1 MITKHLF
8 IRELLEYNSLFLGR
22 SLGRAQFRAPGEMV
36 GKSWIFFFGI
46 VQTISCLSEI
56 RWCTISEPEMRK
68 CNEMK
73 NYFTQAQIVPPLSC
87 VDGKSSV
94 NCTQLVKDNLADAVV
109 LDGNLIY
116 QAGKQYNLKPVVAE
130 VYDQG
135 MGTSYYAVAVVRKNS
150 TITINSLKDA
160 KSCHTGLQKT
170 AGWNVPIGFL
180 IDSGRL
186 PAVACD
192 IQKGVASFFSK
203 SCVPGANKALYPSL
217 CEMCKGDASGQH
229 VCLTNGTEIYQDYN
243 GAFRCLVEGG
253 DVAFVKHSTV
263 HDNSDGI
270 NPAEWAKDVLSSDFQ
285 LLCPDGSRASVSNW
299 RHCNLARVPA
309 RAVVVRPDVDAS
321 LIYKTLH
328 EGQQKY
334 NDFSSGFKMFDS
346 STYDGSNLI
355 FRDATTELRPIS
367 NQTYQ
372 AWLGDEFLRA
382 MTGIDCDPDNLPKFL
397 RWCTIS
403 TEEIWKCADMAM
415 AFKNKTLYPSIHCVS
430 AKDHE
435 ECMKMIQEKEIDAV
449 TLDGGDIYTAG
460 KVYELV
466 PAAAES
472 YSANDT
478 LDNYYAVAVV
488 RKNNYNA
495 FTIHELKGKKSC
507 HTGYM
512 RTAGWNVP
520 IGILI
525 KHGLIRAEG
534 CNIAKAVSEFFSES
548 CVPGMQEKEFPSNLC
563 QLCKGDKDGRYK
575 CENKP
580 EEQYY
585 GYTGAFRCLIE
596 KGEVAFVKHT
606 TVFENSDGNNQEEW
620 AKNLISSDF
629 QLLCPNGARAE
640 VTQYA
645 NCNWAQVPA
654 HAVMVHPDTNR
665 HALFGLLDKAQEYYG
680 SDTSA
685 GFKMFDSSYYGP
697 ANLIFKDS
705 TNKIV
710 PVKEK
715 KTYEEWLGRNY
726 IESLEGLQC
735 SSSNALTPLNIALL
749 LISNILLI
757 KFSA

>member
-8 IRELLEYNSLFLGR
+8 ISELLEYNSLFLGR

-36 GKSWIFFFGI
+36 GKSWIFFCI
-46 VQTISCLSEI
+46 IQTISCLNEI
-56 RWCTISEPEMRK
+56 RWCTISELEMKK
-68 CNEMK
+68 CNAMK
-73 NYFTQAQIVPPLSC
+73 TSFTQAQIVPPLSC
-87 VDGKSSV
+87 VDGKSSI

-109 LDGNLIY
+109 VDGNLIY
-116 QAGKQYNLKPVVAE
+116 QSGKQYNLKPVVAE

-135 MGTSYYAVAVVRKNS
+135 MGTAYYAVAVVRKNS
-150 TITINSLKDA
+150 TITINSLKGT

-180 IDSGRL
+180 IDSGRMS
-186 PAVACD
+186 AMACD
-192 IQKGVASFFSK
+192 IQKGVASFFSR
-203 SCVPGANKALYPSL
+203 SCVPGADKALYPSL
-217 CEMCKGDASGQH
+217 CELCKGE
-229 VCLTNGTEIYQDYN
+229 GTGHYMRLNNVTELYQDYN
-243 GAFRCLVEGG
+243 GAFRCLVESG

-263 HDNSDGI
+263 HDNTDGI
-270 NPAEWAKDVLSSDFQ
+270 NPDDWARDVLSTDYQ
-285 LLCPDGSRASVSNW
+285 LLCRDGTRAPVSKW
-299 RHCNLARVPA
+299 RECNLARVPA
-309 RAVVVRPDVDAS
+309 RAVMVRPDVDAS

-346 STYDGSNLI
+346 SAYNGNNLI
-355 FRDATTELRPIS
+355 FRDATTELRLIS

-372 AWLGDEFLRA
+372 SWLGDEFLQA
-382 MTGIDCDPDNLPKFL
+382 MTGIDCDPDKLPKFL

-403 TEEIWKCADMAM
+403 TQELWKCAAMAM
-415 AFKNKTLYPSIHCVS
+415 AFKNQTLYPSIHCVS
-430 AKDHE
+430 AENHE
-435 ECMKMIQEKEIDAV
+435 ECMKMIQKKEVDAV

-460 KVYELV
+460 KMYELV

-472 YSANDT
+472 YSVNDSS
-478 LDNYYAVAVV
+478 DNYYAVAVV
-488 RKNNYNA
+488 HKTPFDA

-507 HTGYM
+507 HTGYK
-512 RTAGWNVP
+512 RTAGWNIP
-520 IGILI
+520 IGIL
-525 KHGLIRAEG
+525 KKYGLIRPEG
-534 CNIAKAVSEFFSES
+534 CNIAKAVGDFFSES
-548 CVPGMQEKEFPSNLC
+548 CVPGMKQKEFPSNLC
-563 QLCKGDKDGRYK
+563 QLCKGDIKGGNK
-575 CENKP
+575 CENSS

-585 GYTGAFRCLIE
+585 GYNGAFRCLIE
-596 KGEVAFVKHT
+596 AGDVAFVKHT
-606 TVFENSDGNNQEEW
+606 TVFENSDGHNKEDW
-620 AKNLISSDF
+620 AKDLKSSDF

-645 NCNWAQVPA
+645 DCNWAQVPA

-680 SDTSA
+680 SESSSE
-685 GFKMFDSSYYGP
+685 FKMFHSSSYDKTD
-697 ANLIFKDS
+697 LIFKDS
-705 TNKIV
+705 TYKIV

-726 IESLEGLQC
+726 IESLEGQQC
-735 SSSNALTPLNIALL
+735 SSSNALTPQNIALL